1 MATVRITKELTED
14 VRAIARRKFDNRI
27 KAAEASAPTTSKWGD
42 YIYETLFKDHIHI
55 MEQLPKNYFKS
66 KNNVGIRRVGG
77 ESCHLNID
85 FSRARPWPYTVPDN
99 DLVASHHYGDDL
111 SLTDNLAW
119 GEFYAEV
126 KAWKSRVDTARKEA
140 MDFVEGVDKILS
152 SFSTLS
158 PALKAWPPLWELLP
172 ERTKN
177 KHKEIVERKK
187 PEREAP
193 SVDIN
198 RLTAVMAAS
207 KLGGL

>member
-1 MATVRITKELTED
+1 MATVRITKELVED

-27 KAAEASAPTTSKWGD
+27 KAAEESAPNTPKWGD

-55 MEQLPKNYFKS
+55 MEQLPKNYFKV
-66 KNNVGIRRVGG
+66 KEDIRVVRIAGQI
-77 ESCHLNID
+77 CNLNFT
-85 FSRARPWPYTVPDN
+85 FSRARPWPFYISTTELAETSNYDGIELHN
-99 DLVASHHYGDDL
+99 
-111 SLTDNLAW
+111 NLAW
-119 GEFYAEV
+119 GELYAEFL
-126 KAWKSRVDTARKEA
+126 AWKDKCAAVRKEA
-140 MDFVEGVDKILS
+140 QDFVEGVDKVLS

-172 ERTKN
+172 ERTKD